1 MSDIKYEILAEDLEK
16 QGVDVSKTKELLK
29 QQHIETPSWGYGNSG
44 TRFGVF
50 YQEGAARNATER
62 LEDAAT
68 VHKYTGVSP
77 TVALHI
83 PWDITDDW
91 EGLKQQA
98 SDLKIGIGAINPNV
112 FQDQEWAP

>member
-1 MSDIKYEILAEDLEK
+1 MSDPKYNLLAEDLDK
-16 QGVDVSKTKELLK
+16 QGVRIEVVKDLLK

-50 YQEGAARNATER
+50 QQPGAARNVHER

-68 VHKYTGVSP
+68 VHRFTGIAP

-83 PWDITDDW
+83 PWDETDDW
-91 EGLKQQA
+91 AGMKQYAGNSESVSGQLIRM
-98 SDLKIGIGAINPNV
+98 SFKDKSIS
-112 FQDQEWAP
+112 